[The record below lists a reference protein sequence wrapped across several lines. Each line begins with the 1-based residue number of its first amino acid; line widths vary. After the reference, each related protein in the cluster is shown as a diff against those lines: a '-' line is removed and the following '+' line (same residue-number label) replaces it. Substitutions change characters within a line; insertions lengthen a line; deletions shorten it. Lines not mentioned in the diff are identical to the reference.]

1 PPPPPPPPPHLF
13 LSTPTP
19 PPQMCIRDSP
29 GTPPAIQRP
38 QLPGESAQEA
48 AGRLMALSPSL
59 PEFSWEHEP
68 EPVEVLPEP
77 AVCEECLQAA
87 QDELEGF
94 ATR

>member
-1 PPPPPPPPPHLF
+1 
-13 LSTPTP
+13 
-19 PPQMCIRDSP
+19 MCIRDSP